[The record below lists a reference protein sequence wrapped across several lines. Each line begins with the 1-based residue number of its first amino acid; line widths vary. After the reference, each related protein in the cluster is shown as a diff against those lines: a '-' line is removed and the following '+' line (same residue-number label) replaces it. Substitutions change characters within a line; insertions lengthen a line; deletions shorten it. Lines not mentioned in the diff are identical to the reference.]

1 MADIMKCQDDV
12 NNISQIKIGV
22 LQHIKTINTLKA
34 IVNMLFLTTLP
45 QLQYRLHLWNYNYD
59 TENFQNRCMR
69 NYCNLHW
76 RCYNVITRKVGWMG
90 KWIDTKMLIIKLK
103 TALAT
108 CSKSPEQLQ
117 HIMCITSEAKLYIR
131 NKTQNHKNDSPIQN

>member
-45 QLQYRLHLWNYNYD
+45 QLQYRLHL
-59 TENFQNRCMR
+59 
-69 NYCNLHW
+69 
-76 RCYNVITRKVGWMG
+76 
-90 KWIDTKMLIIKLK
+90 
-103 TALAT
+103 
-108 CSKSPEQLQ
+108 
-117 HIMCITSEAKLYIR
+117 
-131 NKTQNHKNDSPIQN
+131 